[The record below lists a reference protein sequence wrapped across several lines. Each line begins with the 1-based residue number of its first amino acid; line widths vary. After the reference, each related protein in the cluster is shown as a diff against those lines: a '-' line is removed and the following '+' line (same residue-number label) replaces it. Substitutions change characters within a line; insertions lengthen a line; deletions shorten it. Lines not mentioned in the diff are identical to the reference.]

1 MKLGMVQMCMS
12 RDATANEEK
21 ALRFC
26 DEAKGCD
33 LVFFPEVQYAPFFA
47 QYPVYD
53 AEPYLVQP
61 DGPEVQRLRQKAQQH
76 GIWCTRCQLFRGFA
90 PDTPQIS
97 LKNVQ

>member
-12 RDATANEEK
+12 RDAAANEEK

-47 QYPVYD
+47 PPFDMPYPAAMLAYF
-53 AEPYLVQP
+53 
-61 DGPEVQRLRQKAQQH
+61 
-76 GIWCTRCQLFRGFA
+76 IFLFRL
-90 PDTPQIS
+90 TK
-97 LKNVQ
+97 L